1 MPYCVKCGA
10 KLDENALFCAEC
22 GTRVDDSDTAQPTLQ
37 QKLAEPANDRV
48 TRKTGQ
54 QDKPLV
60 QPVPH
65 SVPQAEPK
73 KKLKAGIIVAIA
85 VAVVAVIGTGAAA
98 IYMYLHK
105 DDEQEEVIEYAS
117 YLKSKQF
124 LFDMKVMDRAAELN
138 TDLELLYLDFLTD
151 GFSKNIGDNTK
162 EYFEEN
168 QEYYWDML
176 LSIEN
181 QADEEEDM
189 YQASLVRLHKSGAL
203 TSSLTVDE
211 NGNGHLEKYA
221 MDNDD
226 AEEIAMNSFH
236 VSDLFATPAFAG
248 PIQSTYDAIKTR
260 KTNKKQTRYK
270 LVNIAQQLSGED
282 LRDLFNEVPS
292 KYKKGETD
300 YKEWWQ
306 KLSDGKYDDDAYE
319 ILKDLHTTNAVHGKN
334 VTAKERFNDL
344 AEKMGAESQ
353 KVFADIAKKEVTSGA
368 NLTKDLSLLELTLLS
383 GRTAAGKDAKDFM
396 SAGLDT
402 GSDIVVLYDQ
412 TNASISDKTEIFGR
426 RALDKAMEGLTFL
439 GRNVSNFI
447 GAGDVIDMLKVGGDC
462 MKEWVKG
469 DRDRPQIDWESKR
482 FPGTLTLSDDDKE
495 TPAVM
500 AVVYNPMTGE
510 EYATEYKDENG
521 NFVIDV
527 FDAKD
532 NDYFVVSLYDD
543 EGGKVTRHVNAPKP
557 GEKVNKT
564 FTSEDEWSTLNHDVL
579 QRVDRDALAKDEQL
593 AKEMNKDSNAGWFKE
608 TFNWVTGRDKKQ
620 DANYDKKHNDIES
633 ARSIN
638 KDIKNAL
645 DERIKAKAEAKKAKA
660 EEEARKKEE
669 QRKKDELRKKR
680 EEERERKEEERRRKE
695 EAQKRSEGP
704 SLFESWG
711 NKLRDWAQ
719 GKINDFVEMNK
730 ANEDEDD
737 EDMGN
742 VPPKPK
748 DEDQKAREKI
758 SGLDENFF
766 LGRWQCSAIA
776 GNGMK
781 LPPGLTPKITVVF
794 NINGTWRGHMEAM
807 NIPGGI
813 TIPAYD
819 SSGRYSFDGFNLK
832 YSTGEVFV
840 VTKISENKVVTRDI
854 KSGATATMTRIN

>member
-1 MPYCVKCGA
+1 MKYCDKCGA
-10 KLDENALFCAEC
+10 KLDDRALFCAKC
-22 GTRVDDSDTAQPTLQ
+22 GAKVVDADTEQTP
-37 QKLAEPANDRV
+37 V
-48 TRKTGQ
+48 TVTTEHQAKKGVNLI
-54 QDKPLV
+54 PE
-60 QPVPH
+60 
-65 SVPQAEPK
+65 AEPK
-73 KKLKAGIIVAIA
+73 KKSKVGIVVAIA
-85 VAVVAVIGTGAAA
+85 VAAIAVIGAGAFGV
-98 IYMYLHK
+98 YKYLHK
-105 DDEQEEVIEYAS
+105 DDELEEVIEYAS

-138 TDLELLYLDFLTD
+138 TDVELLYMDFLTD

-168 QEYYWDML
+168 QEYYWNML
-176 LSIEN
+176 ISIDD
-181 QADEEEDM
+181 QAEAEGDM
-189 YQASLVRLHKSGAL
+189 YQVSIDRLHQSGAL
-203 TSSLTVDE
+203 TSNLTVDE

-221 MDNDD
+221 MNNDD

-236 VSDLFATPAFAG
+236 ISNLFAIPAYAG
-248 PIQSTYDAIKTR
+248 SIQSGYDSR
-260 KTNKKQTRYK
+260 KVDKMTKRQVRYK

-282 LRDLFNEVPS
+282 LRDLFKEIPS
-292 KYKKGETD
+292 EYKNGETD
-300 YKEWWQ
+300 FKGWWQ
-306 KLSDGKYDDDAYE
+306 DLSDGKYDNYAYR
-319 ILKDLHTTNAVHGKN
+319 ILKDLHTTDAVHGEN
-334 VTAKERFNDL
+334 APAKQRFYDL

-353 KVFADIAKKEVTSGA
+353 KVFADIARQQFKAKA
-368 NLTKDLSLLELTLLS
+368 NLAKDLSLLELTLLA
-383 GRTAAGKDAKDFM
+383 GATATGEKAKDAM
-396 SAGLDT
+396 SAGLDAS
-402 GSDIVVLYDQ
+402 SDVTVLYDQ
-412 TNASISDKTEIFGR
+412 TNGSFDDRKEIFGR
-426 RALDKAMEGLTFL
+426 RALEKAMENLTLF
-439 GRNVSNFI
+439 GRKVSPI
-447 GAGDVIDMLKVGGDC
+447 VGAGDVIDMLKVGGDC
-462 MKEWVKG
+462 IKEWVKG

-482 FPGTLTLSDDDKE
+482 IPGKLLLSDDDKD

-532 NDYFVVSLYDD
+532 NDFMVVSLYDD

-579 QRVDRDALAKDEQL
+579 QRVDRDALEKDEKL
-593 AKEMNKDSNAGWFKE
+593 AKEMNDDSNAVFFKDIY
-608 TFNWVTGRDKKQ
+608 NRVTNK
-620 DANYDKKHNDIES
+620 DAKYDKKRNDIES

-638 KDIKNAL
+638 RDIKNAL

-730 ANEDEDD
+730 TNEDEDD

-766 LGRWQCSAIA
+766 LGRWQCTTIA

-781 LPPGLTPKITVVF
+781 LPPGLTPRITVVF

-854 KSGATATMTRIN
+854 RSGATATMTRIN

>member
-1 MPYCVKCGA
+1 MKYCDKCGA
-10 KLDENALFCAEC
+10 KLDDRALFCAKC
-22 GTRVDDSDTAQPTLQ
+22 GAKVVDADTEQTP
-37 QKLAEPANDRV
+37 V
-48 TRKTGQ
+48 TVTTEHQAKKGVNLI
-54 QDKPLV
+54 PE
-60 QPVPH
+60 
-65 SVPQAEPK
+65 AEPK
-73 KKLKAGIIVAIA
+73 KKSKVGIVVAIA
-85 VAVVAVIGTGAAA
+85 VAAIAVIGAGAFGV
-98 IYMYLHK
+98 YKYLHK
-105 DDEQEEVIEYAS
+105 DDELEEVIEYAS

-138 TDLELLYLDFLTD
+138 TDVELLYMDFLTD

-168 QEYYWDML
+168 QEYYWNML
-176 LSIEN
+176 ISIDD
-181 QADEEEDM
+181 QAEAEGDM
-189 YQASLVRLHKSGAL
+189 YQASVDRLHKSGAL
-203 TSSLTVDE
+203 TSRLTVDE

-221 MDNDD
+221 LNNDD

-236 VSDLFATPAFAG
+236 FSNLFATPAYAG
-248 PIQSTYDAIKTR
+248 SIQSGYDSR
-260 KTNKKQTRYK
+260 KVDKMTKRQVRYK

-282 LRDLFNEVPS
+282 LRDLFKEIPS
-292 KYKKGETD
+292 EYKNGETD
-300 YKEWWQ
+300 FKGWWQ
-306 KLSDGKYDDDAYE
+306 DLSDGKYDNYAYR
-319 ILKDLHTTNAVHGKN
+319 ILKDLHTTDAVHGEN
-334 VTAKERFNDL
+334 APAKQRFYDL

-353 KVFADIAKKEVTSGA
+353 KVFADIARQQFKAKA
-368 NLTKDLSLLELTLLS
+368 NLAKDLSLLELTLLA
-383 GRTAAGKDAKDFM
+383 GATATGEKAKDAM
-396 SAGLDT
+396 SAGLDAS
-402 GSDIVVLYDQ
+402 SDVTVLYDQ
-412 TNASISDKTEIFGR
+412 TNGSFDDRKEIFGR
-426 RALDKAMEGLTFL
+426 RALDKAMENLTLF
-439 GRNVSNFI
+439 GRKVSPI
-447 GAGDVIDMLKVGGDC
+447 LGAGDVIDMLKVGGDC
-462 MKEWVKG
+462 IKEWVKG

-482 FPGTLTLSDDDKE
+482 IPGKLLLSDDDKD

-532 NDYFVVSLYDD
+532 KDFMVVSLYDD

-579 QRVDRDALAKDEQL
+579 QRVDRDVLEKDEKL
-593 AKEMNKDSNAGWFKE
+593 AKEMNDDSNAIFFKDIY
-608 TFNWVTGRDKKQ
+608 NRVTNK
-620 DANYDKKHNDIES
+620 DAKYDKKRNEIES

-680 EEERERKEEERRRKE
+680 EEEREKKEEERRRKE
-695 EAQKRSEGP
+695 EAQKRAEGP
-704 SLFESWG
+704 GLFESWG

-730 ANEDEDD
+730 TNEDEDD

-854 KSGATATMTRIN
+854 RSGATATMTRIN

>member
-1 MPYCVKCGA
+1 MPYCIKCGA
-10 KLDENALFCAEC
+10 KLDEKALFCAKC
-22 GTRVDDSDTAQPTLQ
+22 GTRVDDQDTAQPTPQ
-37 QKLAEPANDRV
+37 QKHEEPATNRV
-48 TRKTGQ
+48 SQKPTQ
-54 QDKPLV
+54 QVKPI
-60 QPVPH
+60 
-65 SVPQAEPK
+65 PQTEPK
-73 KKLKAGIIVAIA
+73 KKSKVGIFVAIA
-85 VAVVAVIGTGAAA
+85 VAAIAVIGAGAAA
-98 IYMYLHK
+98 IYMYLLK

-138 TDLELLYLDFLTD
+138 TDLELLYMDFLTD

-168 QEYYWDML
+168 QDYYWDML
-176 LSIEN
+176 ISIDD
-181 QADEEEDM
+181 QAEAEGDM
-189 YQASLVRLHKSGAL
+189 YQISLDRLHKSGAL
-203 TSSLTVDE
+203 TSNLTVDE

-221 MDNDD
+221 MYNDD

-236 VSDLFATPAFAG
+236 ISDLFATPAYAG
-248 PIQSTYDAIKTR
+248 PIQSGYDSR
-260 KTNKKQTRYK
+260 KVDKMTKRQVRYK

-282 LRDLFNEVPS
+282 LRDLFKEIPS
-292 KYKKGETD
+292 EYKNGETD
-300 YKEWWQ
+300 FKGWWQ
-306 KLSDGKYDDDAYE
+306 DLSDGKYDNYAYR
-319 ILKDLHTTNAVHGKN
+319 ILKDLHTTNAVHEEN
-334 VTAKERFNDL
+334 ATAKQRFYDL

-353 KVFADIAKKEVTSGA
+353 KVFADIARQQFKAKA
-368 NLTKDLSLLELTLLS
+368 NLAKDLSLLELTLLA
-383 GRTAAGKDAKDFM
+383 GATATGEKAKDAM
-396 SAGLDT
+396 SAGLDAN
-402 GSDIVVLYDQ
+402 SDVTVLYDQ
-412 TNASISDKTEIFGR
+412 TNGSLDDRTDIIRR
-426 RALDKAMEGLTFL
+426 RALDKVLDGMTFF
-439 GRNVSNFI
+439 GRKASAFAA
-447 GAGDVIDMLKVGGDC
+447 AGDIMDILSVGKDYI
-462 MKEWVKG
+462 KEWVKG

-482 FPGTLTLSDDDKE
+482 IPGTLTLSDDDKN

-500 AVVYNPMTGE
+500 AVVYNPKTGE

-521 NFVIDV
+521 NFVINV
-527 FDAKD
+527 FNAQD
-532 NDYFVVSLYDD
+532 NDYMVVSLYDD
-543 EGGKVTRHVNAPKP
+543 EGGKVTRKVNAPKP

-564 FTSEDEWSTLNHDVL
+564 FTSDDTWSELKYDVL
-579 QRVDRDALAKDEQL
+579 KRVDRDALEKDEKL
-593 AKEMNKDSNAGWFKE
+593 AKEMSDNSNAGFFKE
-608 TFNWVTGRDKKQ
+608 TFNMVSGK
-620 DANYDKKHNDIES
+620 DAKYDKKRNDIES

-638 KDIKNAL
+638 KDIKNTL

-680 EEERERKEEERRRKE
+680 EEEREKKEEERRRKE
-695 EAQKRSEGP
+695 EAQKRAEGP

-730 ANEDEDD
+730 TNEDEDD
-737 EDMGN
+737 EDIGN

-748 DEDQKAREKI
+748 DADQKAREKI

-766 LGRWQCSAIA
+766 LGRWKCSSIA

-854 KSGATATMTRIN
+854 KSGATTTMTRIN

>member
-1 MPYCVKCGA
+1 MPYCIKCGA
-10 KLDENALFCAEC
+10 MLDENALFCAKC
-22 GTRVDDSDTAQPTLQ
+22 GTRVDDQDTAQPTPQ
-37 QKLAEPANDRV
+37 QKQEEPATNRV
-48 TRKTGQ
+48 SQKPTQ
-54 QDKPLV
+54 QVKPI
-60 QPVPH
+60 
-65 SVPQAEPK
+65 PQTEPK
-73 KKLKAGIIVAIA
+73 KKLKVGIFVAIA
-85 VAVVAVIGTGAAA
+85 VAAIAIIGAGAFGVYK
-98 IYMYLHK
+98 YMHN
-105 DDEQEEVIEYAS
+105 DDELEEVIEYAS

-138 TDLELLYLDFLTD
+138 TDLELLYMDFLTD

-168 QEYYWDML
+168 QEYYWNML
-176 LSIEN
+176 ISIDD
-181 QADEEEDM
+181 QAEAEGDM
-189 YQASLVRLHKSGAL
+189 YQVSLDRLHKSGAL
-203 TSSLTVDE
+203 TSNLTVDE

-221 MDNDD
+221 MYNDD

-236 VSDLFATPAFAG
+236 ISDLFVTPAYAG
-248 PIQSTYDAIKTR
+248 PIQSGYDSR
-260 KTNKKQTRYK
+260 KVDKMTKRQVRYK

-282 LRDLFNEVPS
+282 LRDLFKEIPS
-292 KYKKGETD
+292 EYKNGETD
-300 YKEWWQ
+300 FKGWWQ
-306 KLSDGKYDDDAYE
+306 DLSDGKYDNYAYR
-319 ILKDLHTTNAVHGKN
+319 ILKDLHTTDAVHGEN
-334 VTAKERFNDL
+334 APAKQRFYDL

-353 KVFADIAKKEVTSGA
+353 KVFADIARQQFKAKA
-368 NLTKDLSLLELTLLS
+368 NLAKDLSLLELTLLA

-426 RALDKAMEGLTFL
+426 RALDKAMENLTLF
-439 GRNVSNFI
+439 GRKVSPI
-447 GAGDVIDMLKVGGDC
+447 LGAGDVIDMLKVGGDC
-462 MKEWVKG
+462 IKEWVKG

-482 FPGTLTLSDDDKE
+482 IPGKLLLSDDDKD

-532 NDYFVVSLYDD
+532 NDFMVVSLYDD

-579 QRVDRDALAKDEQL
+579 QRVDRDALEKDEKL

-638 KDIKNAL
+638 KNIKEAL

-680 EEERERKEEERRRKE
+680 EEEREKKEEERRRKE
-695 EAQKRSEGP
+695 EAQKRAEGP
-704 SLFESWG
+704 GLFESWG

-730 ANEDEDD
+730 TNEDEDD

-766 LGRWQCSAIA
+766 LGRWQCTTIA

-781 LPPGLTPKITVVF
+781 LPPGLTPRITVVF

-854 KSGATATMTRIN
+854 RSGATATMTRIN